1 MNGKKKSSS
10 WGNDVHC
17 NRNDDLVQLPIFNVH
32 QIVSV
37 YYQMAIIWLSDD
49 DIKVLPLFNILEQSL
64 IFFQN

>member
-1 MNGKKKSSS
+1 MVKK
-10 WGNDVHC
+10 NLRAEAIDVHC
-17 NRNDDLVQLPIFNVH
+17 NRNDDIVQLPIFNVH